1 MHRRTAVVGV
11 LLAASVLTACGGD
24 GLTAGTAVV
33 LDGRRIPI
41 GAVEARVSQLRDGTG
56 GASTDAREQPDAPAR
71 QAVTDLVLDA
81 VVARALSDRRLTVT
95 GAEVAAARAAEQ
107 ERFGG
112 AGQLSRALAGEG
124 VPEGAIDAYYRR
136 QLGLRRLAAA
146 AGQDATTPAGDA
158 VVRRA
163 LADAAIALHLRVNP
177 RYGTWDPE
185 HVALLPDNPPWLTP
199 PG

>member
-11 LLAASVLTACGGD
+11 LLAASALTACGGG
-24 GLTAGTAVV
+24 GLTAGTAAV
-33 LDGRRIPI
+33 LDGRRISI
-41 GAVEARVSQLRDGTG
+41 GAVEARVAQLRDGTG
-56 GASTDAREQPDAPAR
+56 GASTDARERADAPAR

-112 AGQLSRALAGEG
+112 AGQLGRVLAGEG
-124 VPEGAIDAYYRR
+124 VPEGAINAYYRR
-136 QLGLRRLAAA
+136 QLGLRRLAAE
-146 AGQDATTPAGDA
+146 AGQDATTLAGDA

-177 RYGTWDPE
+177 RYGIWDPE

-199 PG
+199 QG